1 MIVSETQPKARS
13 TIPADSGKRIR
24 VTNVADVPQEVRGR
38 ETAPAVPRSTPVS
51 AGFLFSPAIDLFFVA
66 NAFWP
71 LLLLVDRLG
80 GIATHQSL
88 LFWQIYFVTAPHRW
102 ITLILVTV
110 DHHKGIDRRKQ
121 FLAFGTAILIACLCL
136 KMGTGSLL
144 CLGVIDYIW
153 NAWHF
158 ASQHH
163 GVFRIYQRKSKTP
176 TETGSKGGFGSVASK
191 PLAVSFEKAVFR
203 CFMLYVIARVAGWG
217 WSEGPFDGFQ
227 WVSSVDWFVLVIPV
241 AFVGRQCFQ
250 LSVTGKASLASVA
263 YLTSV
268 MTLFASLLLASH
280 YENNQWVVQL
290 ALASAIFHSLEYM
303 SIVTW
308 SMSGSRGSS
317 KSNALARLSKMWL
330 LFLVIFVVVI
340 GLGNYLLS
348 RGYFELWVFVNIV
361 VAFWHYCFDG
371 MIWKL
376 RKPSPAASPAT
387 AIAS

>member
-1 MIVSETQPKARS
+1 MSVCETDLSAGAASLPHPSRS
-13 TIPADSGKRIR
+13 
-24 VTNVADVPQEVRGR
+24 
-38 ETAPAVPRSTPVS
+38 
-51 AGFLFSPAIDLFFVA
+51 GFLFSPAIDLFFIA

-110 DHHKGIDRRKQ
+110 DHHKGIDRRRQ

-163 GVFRIYQRKSKTP
+163 GVFRIYQRKSKSTNSSGTSGP
-176 TETGSKGGFGSVASK
+176 TRFATTK
-191 PLAVSFEKAVFR
+191 PLAATLEKAVFR

-227 WVSSVDWFVLVIPV
+227 WVSSLDWGVLVVPV
-241 AFVGRQCFQ
+241 AFAGRQCFQ
-250 LSVTGKASLASVA
+250 YAVARTVSLASVA

-280 YENNQWVVQL
+280 FENNQWVVQL

-317 KSNALARLSKMWL
+317 QANALARLSKMWL

-371 MIWKL
+371 MIWKS
-376 RKPSPAASPAT
+376 RKPSSASKPSPA
-387 AIAS
+387 IAS

>member
-1 MIVSETQPKARS
+1 MIVSQPQHQSRS
-13 TIPADSGKRIR
+13 TVPADVDERDR
-24 VTNVADVPQEVRGR
+24 MPNTVDVAEQVRRR
-38 ETAPAVPRSTPVS
+38 EASPSVPRRTPVA

-110 DHHKGIDRRKQ
+110 DHHKGIDRRRQ

-163 GVFRIYQRKSKTP
+163 GVFRIYQRKSKASTP
-176 TETGSKGGFGSVASK
+176 SSSPGTFGSVATK
-191 PLAVSFEKAVFR
+191 PLAPSLEKAVFR

-227 WVSSVDWFVLVIPV
+227 WVSSVDWFVLLIPV

-250 LSVTGKASLASVA
+250 YAVTAKASLASVA

-290 ALASAIFHSLEYM
+290 ALASAVFHSLEYM

-308 SMSGSRGSS
+308 SMNGARSPG

-371 MIWKL
+371 MIWKS
-376 RKPSPAASPAT
+376 RKPSPTASPSA